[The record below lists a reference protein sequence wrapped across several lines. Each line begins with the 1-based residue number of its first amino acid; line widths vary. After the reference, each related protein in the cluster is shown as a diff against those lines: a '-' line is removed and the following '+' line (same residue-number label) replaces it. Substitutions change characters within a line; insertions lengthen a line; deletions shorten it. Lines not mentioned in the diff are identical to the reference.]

1 MSRDSPGTPRPLPV
15 RPNLQHLKAQA
26 KDLVKAG
33 AAKSISEAQFQVA
46 RLYGFASWPRLKAH
60 IEALTTREAQPDQ
73 LTPTALVAAITMFLA
88 DQDLLTLTQIREAL
102 DHELTAAGPRA
113 LMRLHEGLLAETGW
127 DFSPADPLAKRVHR
141 VLADRLLEPGST
153 LVGIDHVH
161 AIGPRPVV
169 IVSNHLSYADANL
182 IEILLQRSGGAALAD
197 RLVAIAGPKV
207 YSSRKRRFS
216 SLCFGTIKTPQSSA
230 VSTDEATMSPR
241 DVARAARQSIDVAHE
256 RLRLGD
262 ALLVFAEGTRS
273 RTRALQGLLTGAA
286 RYLEGPDAWVLPVG
300 IIGTD
305 AMFPIGEDVLHRVR
319 IEIQVGRPFAARVLQ
334 KLAGG
339 DRQVMMNAVGLAIA
353 ELLPAAYR
361 GAYRDGRAEL
371 AAAERVLVSART
383 QERGE

>member
-1 MSRDSPGTPRPLPV
+1 
-15 RPNLQHLKAQA
+15 
-26 KDLVKAG
+26 
-33 AAKSISEAQFQVA
+33 
-46 RLYGFASWPRLKAH
+46 
-60 IEALTTREAQPDQ
+60 
-73 LTPTALVAAITMFLA
+73 
-88 DQDLLTLTQIREAL
+88 
-102 DHELTAAGPRA
+102 
-113 LMRLHEGLLAETGW
+113 
-127 DFSPADPLAKRVHR
+127 
-141 VLADRLLEPGST
+141 
-153 LVGIDHVH
+153 
-161 AIGPRPVV
+161 
-169 IVSNHLSYADANL
+169 
-182 IEILLQRSGGAALAD
+182 
-197 RLVAIAGPKV
+197 
-207 YSSRKRRFS
+207 
-216 SLCFGTIKTPQSSA
+216 LCFGTIKTPQSSA